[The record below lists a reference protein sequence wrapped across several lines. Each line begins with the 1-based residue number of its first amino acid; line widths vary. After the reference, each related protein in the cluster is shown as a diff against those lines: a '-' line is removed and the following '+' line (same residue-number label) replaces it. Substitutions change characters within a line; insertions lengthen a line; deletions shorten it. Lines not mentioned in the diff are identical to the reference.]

1 MVGISDQGV
10 HVAHDLPFTA
20 SAPSLTRFLSHM
32 QTSGVPTKL
41 DRGYLKSVGFKSG
54 NDTYI
59 VGVLKQLGF
68 VSPSGT
74 PEARWRSY
82 RDKSAAPKL
91 LARGIREAYADLFA
105 IYPDAYRKDEEAL
118 RNWVRSVTEY
128 DEVKVGQ
135 AVKTFQALAA
145 LADFESVPDAANA
158 GFPVG
163 AEPSVS
169 VAHASTPLVQ
179 GSAIPT
185 APSAGA
191 AVPSFNINIEL
202 HLPSTADAE
211 TYDKFF
217 AAMKKHLFPD
227 APA

>member
-1 MVGISDQGV
+1 
-10 HVAHDLPFTA
+10 
-20 SAPSLTRFLSHM
+20 
-32 QTSGVPTKL
+32 L
-41 DRGYLKSVGFKSG
+41 DRSYLKSVGFKSG
-54 NDTYI
+54 NDSYI
-59 VGVLKQLGF
+59 VGVMKLLGF
-68 VSPSGT
+68 VSSSGA
-74 PEARWRSY
+74 PETRWRSY
-82 RDKSAAPKL
+82 RDKNAAPKL
-91 LARGIREAYADLFA
+91 LAKGMQEAYADLFA

-145 LADFESVPDAANA
+145 LADFDSIPDLGKANTSAA
-158 GFPVG
+158 

-169 VAHASTPLVQ
+169 IAHSSGPLVQ
-179 GSAIPT
+179 GGPSAP
-185 APSAGA
+185 APSPGV

-227 APA
+227 ATA

>member
-1 MVGISDQGV
+1 M
-10 HVAHDLPFTA
+10 ANDLPFTA
-20 SAPSLTRFLSHM
+20 SAPSLIRFLSHM

-41 DRGYLKSVGFKSG
+41 DRTYLKSVGFKSG
-54 NDTYI
+54 NDNYI
-59 VGVLKQLGF
+59 IGVLKRLGF
-68 VSPSGT
+68 VSATGV
-74 PEARWRSY
+74 PETRWRSY
-82 RDKSAAPKL
+82 RDKNIAPKL
-91 LARGIREAYADLFA
+91 LAKGITEAYDDLFA

-135 AVKTFQALAA
+135 AVKTFQALAG
-145 LADFESVPDAANA
+145 LADFESLPAGANPGA
-158 GFPVG
+158 PVA

-169 VAHASTPLVQ
+169 VAHVSTPLVPD
-179 GSAIPT
+179 GVPATTPN
-185 APSAGA
+185 PGAG
-191 AVPSFNINIEL
+191 VPSFNINIEL

>member
-1 MVGISDQGV
+1 
-10 HVAHDLPFTA
+10 
-20 SAPSLTRFLSHM
+20 M
-32 QTSGVPTKL
+32 QTSGVPAKL
-41 DRGYLKSVGFKSG
+41 DRTYLKSVGFKSG
-54 NDTYI
+54 NDNYI
-59 VGVLKQLGF
+59 VGVLKLLGF
-68 VSPSGT
+68 VSSNGV
-74 PEARWRSY
+74 PEVRWRSY
-82 RDKSAAPKL
+82 RDKNAAPKL
-91 LARGIREAYADLFA
+91 LAQGMQEAYSDLFA

-145 LADFESVPDAANA
+145 LADFEALPEAAKADA
-158 GFPVG
+158 PV
-163 AEPSVS
+163 AVEPSVS
-169 VAHASTPLVQ
+169 VAHASAPLVQ
-179 GSAIPT
+179 GSAIPA
-185 APSAGA
+185 APGAGA

-227 APA
+227 ASA

>member
-1 MVGISDQGV
+1 
-10 HVAHDLPFTA
+10 VANDLPFTA

-32 QTSGVPTKL
+32 QTSGVPAKL
-41 DRGYLKSVGFKSG
+41 DRTYLKSVGFKSG
-54 NDTYI
+54 NDNYI
-59 VGVLKQLGF
+59 IGVLKRLGF
-68 VSPSGT
+68 VSASGV
-74 PEARWRSY
+74 PETRWRSY
-82 RDKSAAPKL
+82 RDKNIAPKL
-91 LARGIREAYADLFA
+91 LAQGIAEAYGDLFA

-118 RNWVRSVTEY
+118 RNWVRSVSEY

-145 LADFESVPDAANA
+145 LADFESLPA
-158 GFPVG
+158 GSNKGTDVT

-169 VAHASTPLVQ
+169 VGHASVPLAQ
-179 GSAIPT
+179 AG
-185 APSAGA
+185 APAALPAPGA

-227 APA
+227 ATA

>member
-1 MVGISDQGV
+1 M
-10 HVAHDLPFTA
+10 AHDLPFTA

-54 NDTYI
+54 NDNYI
-59 VGVLKQLGF
+59 VGVLKLLGF
-68 VSPSGT
+68 VSSSGV
-74 PEARWRSY
+74 PETRWRSY
-82 RDKSAAPKL
+82 RDKNAAPKL
-91 LARGIREAYADLFA
+91 LAQGIREAYADLFA

-135 AVKTFQALAA
+135 AVKTFQALTA
-145 LADFESVPDAANA
+145 LADFDSPPNGANGETSVS
-158 GFPVG
+158 

-169 VAHASTPLVQ
+169 VAHASMPLTQ
-179 GSAIPT
+179 GSAAAT
-185 APSAGA
+185 APAPGA

-202 HLPSTADAE
+202 HLPSSADAE

-227 APA
+227 ATA